1 MSSAPSS
8 SSRTCASASSG
19 VYFGAKRRLT
29 VIVQRSGTT
38 LCLPCTPPS
47 MPTTWNDSR
56 NCSPSTSTVSVSCS
70 AMRASTSDAE
80 WMALLPIHGRAA
92 CARSPSKPA
101 LATSTPWHPASTQP
115 SVGSSRIAKSAASSS
130 GCSRIT
136 MPSPLNW
143 SRTSSAS

>member
-29 VIVQRSGTT
+29 VMVQRSGTT

-47 MPTTWNDSR
+47 MPHDLERLAELQPVDVDGVGLVLGET
-56 NCSPSTSTVSVSCS
+56 
-70 AMRASTSDAE
+70 ARARRTRE

-92 CARSPSKPA
+92 CARSPSNPA
-101 LATSTPWHPASTQP
+101 LATSTPWQPASTQP
-115 SVGSSRIAKSAASSS
+115 SVGSSSTAKSAASSS
-130 GCSRIT
+130 GCVARSRC
-136 MPSPLNW
+136 
-143 SRTSSAS
+143 RAR